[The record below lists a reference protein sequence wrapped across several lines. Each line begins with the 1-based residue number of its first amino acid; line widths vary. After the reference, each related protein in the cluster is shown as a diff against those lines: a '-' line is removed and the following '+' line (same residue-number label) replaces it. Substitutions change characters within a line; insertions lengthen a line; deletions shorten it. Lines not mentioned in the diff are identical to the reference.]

1 MSRRE
6 KDEPEEEVPAG
17 AKELL
22 YLRET
27 AGLSRPEH
35 AALLGHKD
43 DSLLRKYEA
52 GRPFSRDAFVALV
65 EPIGHGPEAVD
76 LLLALHPLLRHLPP
90 AEVPSPVSL
99 HQEQLARI
107 DRACLGA
114 AGGVLQALRPLMI
127 REARRVRADQARQ
140 EAEAA
145 WADLVDKGWKE
156 RRHLVDTWPVYRT
169 WAVAARVCKAS
180 LKAAADRADVALD
193 LAKFAIYI
201 ADRVEE
207 TCRARTQGF
216 CWGHYGNALRVGEDF
231 DGADRAF
238 ARAWERWHAGA
249 ETDPE
254 LLPEWWLHSL
264 EASLRRAQ
272 HKFPIALTCL
282 DRAQARCGPDREASG
297 RILLQRSNVL
307 EQMGNLEAA
316 LAALEEAA
324 PLLEGAEDTRL
335 LSVLRFNR
343 VDLLC
348 RLERF
353 QEAAELLPGARE
365 LAIELAND
373 LDLTRLKWLDAK
385 GRDGMGRKEE
395 AIALLEEV
403 CDDFTA
409 REHPYDA
416 ALSALDLAALK
427 IEAGRAAEVRW
438 VALGLHWIFRH
449 KKIDREALVALRL
462 FYDAALEGR
471 ATVEL
476 TRQVIA
482 DIERVRR
489 SAPRRDGEEGPRR
502 AS

>member
-1 MSRRE
+1 MAKRE

-27 AGLSRPEH
+27 AGISRPQH

-76 LLLALHPLLRHLPP
+76 LLLALHPLLKHLPP

-99 HQEQLARI
+99 RPEQLARV

-127 REARRVRADQARQ
+127 REAKRIRSDDARQ

-145 WADLVDKGWKE
+145 WAELKDKSWKE
-156 RRHLVDTWPVYRT
+156 RRNLVETWPRYRT
-169 WAVAARVCKAS
+169 WAVAARVCKVS
-180 LKAAADRADVALD
+180 IKAAAHRADVALD

-207 TCRARTQGF
+207 TYRARTQGF

-238 ARAWERWHAGA
+238 SRAWDRWHAGA
-249 ETDPE
+249 DTDPE
-254 LLPEWWLHSL
+254 LLPEWRVHSL

-272 HKFPIALTCL
+272 HRFPDALARL
-282 DRAQARCGPDREASG
+282 DRAQACCGQDREALG
-297 RILLQRSNVL
+297 RILLQKSNVY
-307 EQMGNLEAA
+307 EQMGDLA
-316 LAALEEAA
+316 AALEVLNEAA
-324 PLLEGAEDTRL
+324 PLLQDTEDARL
-335 LSVLRFNR
+335 PAVLSHNR

-348 RLERF
+348 RLEHF
-353 QEAAELLPGARE
+353 QEAADHLPQARE
-365 LAIELAND
+365 LTIELANE
-373 LDLTRLKWLDAK
+373 LDLTRLQWIDAK
-385 GRDGMGRKEE
+385 CRAGLGRREE
-395 AIALLEEV
+395 AFGLLEDICEA
-403 CDDFTA
+403 FTGL
-409 REHPYDA
+409 ELPYDA
-416 ALSALDLAALK
+416 ALAALDLAELK
-427 IEAGRAAEVRW
+427 LEAGLTAEVKWLAAR
-438 VALGLHWIFRH
+438 LHWIFRH

-462 FYDAALEGR
+462 FYDAALAGT
-471 ATVEL
+471 ATAAL
-476 TRQVIA
+476 TRQVA
-482 DIERVRR
+482 AEIERVRR
-489 SAPRRDGEEGPRR
+489 SAPGGERPSGVV
-502 AS
+502 